1 MTVAGDS
8 CSSGDSRVPGSSR
21 PSARTG
27 HLEHEKT
34 RKRLATRPTCRGFLL
49 AVSGAWS
56 PLAPSIPA
64 ASPPHGVLTLRGDA
78 SRQRVATVFLG
89 GLPVQASSIFFG
101 ECSDGELIA
110 AEAQT
115 ARSAVLPFHE
125 NLKLVGVPDHTQAA
139 NAGSE
144 LLDLISPVWDRVVPQ
159 LQLTLPRYAEGSWQT
174 PYRPPPIPAPAASSL
189 FERSCLMTLD

>member
-1 MTVAGDS
+1 M
-8 CSSGDSRVPGSSR
+8 
-21 PSARTG
+21 
-27 HLEHEKT
+27 
-34 RKRLATRPTCRGFLL
+34 
-49 AVSGAWS
+49 
-56 PLAPSIPA
+56 
-64 ASPPHGVLTLRGDA
+64 
-78 SRQRVATVFLG
+78 VFLG

-125 NLKLVGVPDHTQAA
+125 NLKLVGVPDDPQAA

-159 LQLTLPRYAEGSWQT
+159 LQLTLPRYAPKEAGRRLT
-174 PYRPPPIPAPAASSL
+174 GPHRFRRLPPAPSLNEAA
-189 FERSCLMTLD
+189 